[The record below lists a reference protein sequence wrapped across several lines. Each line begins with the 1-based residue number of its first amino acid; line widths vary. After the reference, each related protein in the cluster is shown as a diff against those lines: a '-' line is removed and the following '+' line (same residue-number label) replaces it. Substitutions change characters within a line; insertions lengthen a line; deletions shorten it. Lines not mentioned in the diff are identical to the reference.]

1 VALAR
6 EWARIDR
13 KKGDA
18 MIGFLS
24 LRGWIFGSILTLGL
38 TGPILA
44 QDLDCSNV
52 QTQTD
57 MNFCAKQDWQDADD
71 ALNDIYKAA
80 ISQMKLTDSVLDAE
94 DAGAVEALKS
104 AQRLWVKY
112 RDAACTAEEYP
123 FTGGSIQP
131 MIYWS
136 CQARLTW
143 ARVEDLG
150 LLAYLG
156 N

>member
-1 VALAR
+1 
-6 EWARIDR
+6 
-13 KKGDA
+13 

-94 DAGAVEALKS
+94 DAGAVEALNGRGISFYRRVNS
-104 AQRLWVKY
+104 A
-112 RDAACTAEEYP
+112 D
-123 FTGGSIQP
+123 
-131 MIYWS
+131 
-136 CQARLTW
+136 
-143 ARVEDLG
+143 DLLELSG
-150 LLAYLG
+150 APDMG
-156 N
+156 PG